1 VAQYSTYEL
10 GEKIANAASAAGID
24 PRVAVEQLRR
34 ESVNFSPYYVYG
46 PGKSPAGAQGLA
58 QFIPGTWAR
67 FGSGSPYDPDAA
79 IRAYVAYMTFL
90 LTMFGWRYDL
100 ALAAYNWGE
109 NRQTLRT
116 ALASGKSILDY
127 SIPSETRGYVSAIL
141 SAAGS
146 PFSTVSAGASGS
158 TPSGGGSSTG
168 GGGVPV
174 FTGGDG
180 SASPWTVSAS
190 LGGGPGGGND
200 DSGDGG
206 AAVALLVLAVYYIFF

>member
-1 VAQYSTYEL
+1 MARYSIYEL
-10 GEKIANAASAAGID
+10 GVKIANAATAAGID
-24 PRVAVEQLRR
+24 ARIAVEQLRR
-34 ESVNFSPYYVYG
+34 ESVGFNDYYVYG

-109 NRQTLRT
+109 NRETLRK
-116 ALASGKSILDY
+116 ALASGKSILTY
-127 SIPSETRGYVSAIL
+127 SIPSETRGYVSGIL

-146 PFSTVSAGASGS
+146 APSTSGSASTGS
-158 TPSGGGSSTG
+158 TPPGGGSSS
-168 GGGVPV
+168 GGVPV
-174 FTGGDG
+174 FSGGDG
-180 SASPWTVSAS
+180 DVSPWSIYASAGS
-190 LGGGPGGGND
+190 DSDGG
-200 DSGDGG
+200 SGDDNSGGG
-206 AAVALLVLAVYYIFF
+206 AAAALLLLVAIYFLF